1 MRNVNWGRLAFWTAA
16 ATLMVAVLLFAA
28 KLVGG

>member
-1 MRNVNWGRLAFWTAA
+1 MRDVNWGRLAFWATA
-16 ATLMVAVLLFAA
+16 ATLAVAALLFAA